1 MNRLITPFT
10 AALALT
16 LAAPAALA
24 SPGGAARSTMAS
36 WSAPGY
42 AQPGV
47 VVEVQQPAPAPA
59 SAPQPYADPSAPAAA
74 TPQPY
79 AEGPQPYAD
88 PAAQSAQPAPVA
100 PPPAPRSRR
109 KGMMVGG
116 WVMFGSSYL
125 ATAFIAAIVADSCR
139 AANERSCHN
148 AAFMAMIPVV
158 GPFMAIPYMQTEYV
172 TPKALMA
179 FPGLIQTAG
188 LIMGIIGTV
197 QFVRDGRQPRY
208 VGVDGLK
215 LGPKL
220 RLGVAP
226 TRFNDGGTF
235 TLGYRF

>member
-1 MNRLITPFT
+1 MNRLVTPFT

-59 SAPQPYADPSAPAAA
+59 SA
-74 TPQPY
+74 
-79 AEGPQPYAD
+79 PQPYAD